1 MKSPSP
7 FGCHVFLTLSIAAL
21 AAAGC
26 GKPPAREPQRLAVQA
41 VKAESLEGLGRGSE
55 PAYIAIIRAED
66 ETDLGFKVPGI
77 VDVIGPNCG
86 TNWGEGTAVKAG
98 DLLASLKQSDFTNAL
113 NSARAE
119 AELTTKVWE
128 RFSKLRA
135 SDAISQQELDVTEA
149 KWRTAQAQ
157 LDQAAQNVR
166 DSQLRAPIDGLVLAR
181 YVNPG
186 ATVAAGQRVLR
197 FAGFS
202 TMSVELGVPDRA
214 VNFFSPGKKVPVEI
228 SALEGE
234 PPFMGTVSEV
244 GVAANAES
252 RLFRVVLKVSNPKG
266 IIRSG
271 MTATVR
277 VSDPARII
285 AGLVRVPLSALVTF
299 APEARGGVAQT
310 PSLAVFV
317 VESGKAKRREIR
329 TGDILN
335 SSVIVLAGLKAGEEV
350 VTAGSSFLYDG
361 APVSVLNAGSNPE

>member
-1 MKSPSP
+1 
-7 FGCHVFLTLSIAAL
+7 
-21 AAAGC
+21 
-26 GKPPAREPQRLAVQA
+26 
-41 VKAESLEGLGRGSE
+41 
-55 PAYIAIIRAED
+55 
-66 ETDLGFKVPGI
+66 
-77 VDVIGPNCG
+77 
-86 TNWGEGTAVKAG
+86 
-98 DLLASLKQSDFTNAL
+98 LKQSEFTNAL

-157 LDQAAQNVR
+157 MDQAAQNVQ

-186 ATVAAGQRVLR
+186 VTLAAGQRVLR

-202 TMSVELGVPDRA
+202 TMSVELGVPDRV

-228 SALEGE
+228 SAFEGE
-234 PPFMGTVSEV
+234 PPFVGTISEV

-252 RLFRVVLKVSNPKG
+252 RLFRVVIKVPNPKG

-277 VSDPARII
+277 VSDPARFS
-285 AGLVRVPLSALVTF
+285 AGSVRVPLSALVTF
-299 APEARGGVAQT
+299 ASHGTGGAAQK

-317 VESGKAKRREIR
+317 VQSGKAVRREVG

-335 SSVIVLAGLKAGEEV
+335 SSVIVTKGLKAGEEV

-361 APVSVLNAGSNPE
+361 AAVAVLNAGSNPE